1 MLSTVRTYASFVKFS
16 HTVFALPFAIAGMVA
31 AYAVP
36 TKMSSEVY
44 GHIGGEHATDGPLHV
59 PFSWI
64 VLLLIL
70 CCMVGARSFAMAVNR
85 ILDRRIDAL
94 NPRTAQREIPAGVLS
109 LRAAWLF
116 ALASALLYFGACSL
130 IGEVVLALSP
140 IPVALMLLYPYT
152 KRFTALCHL
161 VLGASLG
168 LAPIGAWVAVRGER
182 VHSFQFADGSTGWR
196 VPGIKAVVLGSD
208 FPNHFYGIG
217 WQAVTEL
224 TPWLLGAAVMLWVAG
239 FDVIYALQDDEFDRA
254 NKLHSI
260 PAALGRKR
268 ALQLAILMHVSSYG
282 FFFFFVDSLMKPA
295 LIAFGEG
302 IGTYTQLDRF
312 VWAAPFVMFAGMLY
326 QHSLVK
332 PNDLSR
338 VNVAFFTVNGVISV
352 IFGAIFVAAWLLA

>member
-36 TKMSSEVY
+36 TKFIYVSEPPGDLSRV
-44 GHIGGEHATDGPLHV
+44 GGIDKHA
-59 PFSWI
+59 PFSW
-64 VLLLIL
+64 LMLALIL

-94 NPRTAQREIPAGVLS
+94 NPRTAQREIPAGRLS

-116 ALASALLYFGACSL
+116 ALASAALYFGACSL

-168 LAPIGAWVAVRGER
+168 LAPVGAWVAVRAAM
-182 VHSFQFADGSTGWR
+182 VYPFQFSDGSTGWR
-196 VPGIKAVVLGSD
+196 VPGMKSVVLSD
-208 FPNHFYGIG
+208 DFANHFYGIG
-217 WQAVTEL
+217 WSAVAEL
-224 TPWLLGAAVMLWVAG
+224 PPWLLGAAVMFWVAG
-239 FDVIYALQDDEFDRA
+239 FDVIYALQDDEFDRS

-260 PAALGRKR
+260 PAALGRKK
-268 ALQLAILMHVSSYG
+268 ALSIAILMHLASFMLFFSFVSSLMNPAFVAYG
-282 FFFFFVDSLMKPA
+282 QGFV
-295 LIAFGEG
+295 
-302 IGTYTQLDRF
+302 TYTHLAKF
-312 VWAAPFVMFAGMLY
+312 VWAAPFVMFFGMIY
-326 QHSLVK
+326 QHILVK

-338 VNVAFFTVNGVISV
+338 VNVAFFTVNGIISV

>member
-1 MLSTVRTYASFVKFS
+1 MLSTVRTYAGFVKFS

-36 TKMSSEVY
+36 TRLTGEWHGPMQ
-44 GHIGGEHATDGPLHV
+44 GGRAVEAPLYV
-59 PFSWI
+59 PYSWI

-94 NPRTAQREIPAGVLS
+94 NPRTAQREIPAGRLS

-116 ALASALLYFGACSL
+116 ALASAALYFGACSL

-168 LAPIGAWVAVRGER
+168 LAPVGAWVAVRAAM
-182 VHSFQFADGSTGWR
+182 VYPFQFSDGSTGWF
-196 VPGIKAVVLGSD
+196 VPGMKAVALGDD
-208 FPNHFYGIG
+208 FANHFYGIG
-217 WQAVTEL
+217 WSAVAEL
-224 TPWLLGAAVMLWVAG
+224 APWLLGAAVMFWVAG

-260 PAALGRKR
+260 PAILGRKW
-268 ALQLAILMHVSSYG
+268 ALRVAMLMHQASFG
-282 FFFFFVDSLMKPA
+282 FFFLFVTALMTPA
-295 LIAFGEG
+295 FIAYGQG
-302 IGTYTQLDRF
+302 IGTYTQLAKF
-312 VWAAPFVMFAGMLY
+312 VWAAPFVMFFGMMY
-326 QHSLVK
+326 QHLLVK

-352 IFGAIFVAAWLLA
+352 VFGAIFVAAWLLA